1 MAGKPQL
8 EMFRLSGPFRGFGL
22 SFERLGHILAEN
34 KGKIMLNLAEP
45 AFVRY
50 SMLDN
55 FDNPSIRMLEPR
67 SKELVSLDA
76 LKVQDIYVTY
86 GLTMLNGRRS

>member
-1 MAGKPQL
+1 
-8 EMFRLSGPFRGFGL
+8 
-22 SFERLGHILAEN
+22 
-34 KGKIMLNLAEP
+34 MLNLAEP